1 MAATRA
7 GTSNNS
13 YDHSDDDS
21 ILENDLMDTD
31 DGVPSVFAVLSW
43 CSIFSDVLFTKMV
56 EHLQP
61 LKRMTLYNP
70 PPKPRRLEAIS
81 SRNLHEAASRQTT

>member
-31 DGVPSVFAVLSW
+31 DGVPSVLLFFPGALSSKMSCLLKW
-43 CSIFSDVLFTKMV
+43 WNICS
-56 EHLQP
+56 H
-61 LKRMTLYNP
+61 
-70 PPKPRRLEAIS
+70 
-81 SRNLHEAASRQTT
+81 